1 MSAVDEALAAARDYP
16 QRYPGGSMAAV
27 PRRRL
32 AVLTCMDARIDP
44 AAVLGLAV
52 GDAHVLRNPG
62 GTVTPSE
69 LRALAVSQR
78 ELGTTEI
85 AVVQHTRCG
94 MRGFRDAPFR
104 AAVAAETGTEPGW
117 PDAELLDDPAAD
129 VRACLARITGEPAIP
144 HRDAV
149 RGFVFDVDTG
159 VLTEVG

>member
-1 MSAVDEALAAARDYP
+1 MSAVDEVLTAARDYP
-16 QRYPGGSMAAV
+16 GRYPGGSMAAA

-62 GTVTPSE
+62 GTVTPAE

-78 ELGTTEI
+78 ELGTREV
-85 AVVQHTRCG
+85 AVIQHTRCG

-104 AAVAAETGTEPGW
+104 AAVAADTGVEPDW
-117 PDAELLDDPAAD
+117 PDGELLDDPAAD
-129 VRACLARITGEPAIP
+129 VRACVARITAEPGIP
-144 HRDAV
+144 FREEV

-159 VLTEVG
+159 TLIEVG